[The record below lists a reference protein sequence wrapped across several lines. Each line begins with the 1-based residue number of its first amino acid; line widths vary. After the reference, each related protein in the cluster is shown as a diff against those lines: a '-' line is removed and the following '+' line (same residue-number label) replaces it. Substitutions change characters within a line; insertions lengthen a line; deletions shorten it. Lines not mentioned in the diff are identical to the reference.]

1 MKFLKTF
8 ESITG
13 RDISSIDRMKMKY
26 PNGIEIPKEVKA
38 TGSGNFENGIDSLD
52 TKSKKFFDIVELVN
66 DLLLNSTGKVKVVVN
81 SGASAV
87 GSKGYDNQALADRRR
102 DKTLESLKAYP
113 FVDKSRIEFIKGT
126 AVVGKATVKNSPEAE
141 KEQFVFVL
149 VSGTGS
155 IKEPIKGVEGDN
167 TNIYRPEIFRDDIVK
182 KFKIEDIETIK
193 IKRVCLQMPEQYVEL
208 FKKAVW
214 EFKNANNIKNL
225 PLGVYDLNPKK

>member
-1 MKFLKTF
+1 M
-8 ESITG
+8 
-13 RDISSIDRMKMKY
+13 
-26 PNGIEIPKEVKA
+26 
-38 TGSGNFENGIDSLD
+38 
-52 TKSKKFFDIVELVN
+52 
-66 DLLLNSTGKVKVVVN
+66 
-81 SGASAV
+81 
-87 GSKGYDNQALADRRR
+87 
-102 DKTLESLKAYP
+102 
-113 FVDKSRIEFIKGT
+113 
-126 AVVGKATVKNSPEAE
+126 
-141 KEQFVFVL
+141 

>member
-13 RDISSIDRMKMKY
+13 RDMSSIDRMKAKY
-26 PNGIEIPKEVKA
+26 PNGIEIPKEIKA
-38 TGSGNFENGIDSLD
+38 IGGGNFETGIDALD
-52 TKSKKFFDIVELVN
+52 PKSKKFSEIVELVN
-66 DLLLNSTGKVKVVVN
+66 DLLLNSKGVVKVVVN
-81 SGASAV
+81 GGASAV
-87 GSKGYDNQALADRRR
+87 GANYDNQALAERRR
-102 DKTLESLKAYP
+102 DKTIEALKSYP
-113 FVDKSRIEFIKGT
+113 FVDKSRIQFIKGT

-141 KEQFVFVL
+141 KEQFVVVS

-155 IKEPIKGVEGDN
+155 INEPIKGVEGDN
-167 TNIYRPEIFRDDIVK
+167 TNVYRPEIFRDDLVK
-182 KFKIEDIETIK
+182 KFKVEDIDSVI

-225 PLGVYDLNPKK
+225 PLGVYDLKPKK